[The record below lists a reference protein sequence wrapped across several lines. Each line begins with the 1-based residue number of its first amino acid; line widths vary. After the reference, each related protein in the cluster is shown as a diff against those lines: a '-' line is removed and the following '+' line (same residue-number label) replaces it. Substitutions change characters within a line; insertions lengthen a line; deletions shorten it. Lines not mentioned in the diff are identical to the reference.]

1 MVRTYGMLRIGDN
14 RWPEGRKKRKIRNE
28 VGKRSE
34 KSDEAEY
41 SHTSR
46 HSKPENM
53 WQKVT

>member
-1 MVRTYGMLRIGDN
+1 MRTYGMLRIGDN